1 MLLPVVAAAQV
12 VGEGVVDVLVGGDG
26 GDGGGAAGGLGHG
39 QSRPLAPARLLGLP
53 GQLALLLVTPVL
65 LLLLRRSGRSR
76 VLYRRR
82 SFEVC
87 WVVQNIILSH

>member
-65 LLLLRRSGRSR
+65 LLLLRGSGRSR

>member
-1 MLLPVVAAAQV
+1 MAAAAQV

-26 GDGGGAAGGLGHG
+26 GDGGGAAWGRGHG
-39 QSRPLAPARLLGLP
+39 QSRPLAPARLLGQHP
-53 GQLALLLVTPVL
+53 LLLVTPVL

-87 WVVQNIILSH
+87 WVVHSGSLLVKHLM

>member
-1 MLLPVVAAAQV
+1 MAAAAQV

-26 GDGGGAAGGLGHG
+26 GDGGGAARGLGHG
-39 QSRPLAPARLLGLP
+39 QSRPLAPARLLGVP

-87 WVVQNIILSH
+87 WVVHNIILCTGLW

>member
-1 MLLPVVAAAQV
+1 MAAAAQV

-26 GDGGGAAGGLGHG
+26 GDGGGAAGGRGHG
-39 QSRPLAPARLLGLP
+39 QSRPLAPARLLMVP

-82 SFEVC
+82 SFEVS
-87 WVVQNIILSH
+87 WVVHNITLGH